1 MDRFTRRS
9 TALLILVV
17 LVLPYVRAPLCQ
29 AGSHEHADHHAPAGV
44 RALVDLPS
52 HASETATDCH
62 TLMGCAVVLQASLP
76 VVATGFRAFTHATGD
91 ALAIAAA
98 PIRSRASPDTPP
110 PKTV

>member
-1 MDRFTRRS
+1 MRRS
-9 TALLILVV
+9 TALLILAV

-29 AGSHEHADHHAPAGV
+29 AGSHEHADHHASAGASAV
-44 RALVDLPS
+44 PQMPS
-52 HASETATDCH
+52 HDSEATTDCH

-76 VVATGFRAFTHATGD
+76 DVATGFRAFTHATGS